1 MEFNLLSRRSALASM
16 LGAIFFGRM
25 AEDVHANNDD
35 RDDWKQILS
44 TLPDVTVSGSERI
57 AMLVYPGFTALDL
70 IGPHHFLAGMMGA
83 QVYLVT
89 NQPDLTPV
97 KSDLGVELTPTHTL
111 EDCPKGLTVV
121 FVPGGTLGTLA
132 AARDP
137 GTIRFIQE
145 RAESSQFVTS
155 VCTGSLVLGAAGLL
169 TGKKATSHWSVLSCL
184 TQFDA
189 IPQKR
194 RLVQDGKI
202 ITGAGVT
209 AGLDFG
215 LSLVASMRG
224 KGYAEAEMLMAEY
237 DPQPPFTG
245 GRPDNSRPEVVRS
258 MSAILHEFVEDAK
271 TLRQ

>member
-1 MEFNLLSRRSALASM
+1 MEINSLSRRSALSSM
-16 LGAIFFGRM
+16 LGAILLGKM
-25 AEDVHANNDD
+25 AEDVRASSDD
-35 RDDWKQILS
+35 RNDWQQILS
-44 TLPDVTVSGSERI
+44 TLPDVTVSGSEQI

-83 QVYLVT
+83 QVHLVT
-89 NQPDLTPV
+89 NQRDLSPV
-97 KSDLGVELTPTHTL
+97 KSDLGMEVIPTHTL
-111 EDCPKGLTVV
+111 EDCPKSLTVV

-132 AARDP
+132 AAQDP
-137 GTIRFIQE
+137 GTLKFLRE
-145 RAESSQFVTS
+145 HAESSLFVTS

-169 TGKKATSHWSVLSCL
+169 KGKKATSHWSVLPSL

-189 IPQKR
+189 IPLKR
-194 RLVQDGKI
+194 RWVQDGKI

-258 MSAILHEFVEDAK
+258 MSAILREFVEDAK
-271 TLRQ
+271 TLQH